1 MKEGEAHV
9 IFGSEC
15 WSYVGV
21 MGDYQGEMVNNE
33 DGKVIIDV
41 DENGMGDEVVV
52 TIVIDKACCERGEK

>member
-9 IFGSEC
+9 IFGCEF

-21 MGDYQGEMVNNE
+21 MGDYQGVMGNHE
-33 DGKVIIDV
+33 DEKVIIDV

-52 TIVIDKACCERGEK
+52 TDVIDKECYERGEK